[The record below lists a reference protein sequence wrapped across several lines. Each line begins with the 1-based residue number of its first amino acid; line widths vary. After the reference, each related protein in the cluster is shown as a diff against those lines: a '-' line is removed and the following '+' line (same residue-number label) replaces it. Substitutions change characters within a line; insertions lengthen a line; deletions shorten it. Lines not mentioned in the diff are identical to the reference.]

1 LPDSASWG
9 KILWRKNMKCNKNGK
24 GILILAMLLFGVIFV
39 ASASANDSQETLSEG
54 AYPKTLNFE

>member
-9 KILWRKNMKCNKNGK
+9 KILWRKNMKCNKSGK

-39 ASASANDSQETLSEG
+39 ASASANDSQETLSKG
-54 AYPKTLNFE
+54 ADPKTLNFE